1 MKSGACRCACPS
13 RTEVSDTS
21 IVIGVVGPCSAGKS
35 TLIRGLQTRGFN
47 NLHHIAQEHSYVSDM
62 WQRLV
67 HPDVLIYLD
76 VTYEESMRRRPL
88 RMSRKEFE
96 EQVQRLQH
104 ARQHADLYLSTDQLS
119 TEQVL
124 ALVLAHI
131 KKKIN

>member
-13 RTEVSDTS
+13 RTEVSDKS

-35 TLIRGLQTRGFN
+35 TLIRVLQTLGFN
-47 NLHHIAQEHSYVSDM
+47 NLHHIAQEHSYVPDM

-67 HPDVLIYLD
+67 HPDLLIYLD
-76 VTYEESMRRRPL
+76 VTYEESMLRRPS

-119 TEQVL
+119 IDQVL
-124 ALVLAHI
+124 ALVIAQM
-131 KKKIN
+131 KKK